1 MAKRILLAD
10 DSITIQKVISI
21 TFASEDYDLA
31 VVGDGEAAIQKA
43 RELKPDLI
51 MADVAMPGKTGYEVC
66 SFVKND
72 QDLRETPVLLL
83 AGTFEPLNKDEAIKA
98 GADDSIVKPFES
110 QELLD
115 KVRELL
121 SRTGGPETA
130 AEPETEPAALEVQSN
145 DMWEAGDFLTLPDDF
160 EEKKDDKSG
169 DDLDFLSSGALFE
182 ADEHKELS
190 LPHEGQDFTDLEI
203 QDEEL
208 KPIEENE
215 GHKFE
220 PLSAEHT
227 FDAGGFDGF
236 KEEPE
241 RAAFD
246 LSAFELR
253 EEPKKTESFE
263 VESFD
268 LEPFRPEKK
277 DEPVIQPW
285 ELPVAEAKIEEKEFA
300 EPDLLEIPEEVI
312 DAAPSPFARVEE
324 KRSQAYETA
333 FDAPRPIS
341 EVMEAHAPEPPSVIG
356 QVSEEEVAKALQRAA
371 DKVEER
377 LIEDLNLKLGK
388 AEAKVAEAIERAAA
402 RVEEKLRHD
411 ISQKL
416 GRVDA
421 QLAQAVESA
430 AARLEERLKAEL
442 GAKLEKSLAVPREQ
456 VEAVISRT
464 SKQVIE
470 HVAWEVLPE
479 LAERLI
485 KSEINRVKDAFIKVR
500 S

>member
-21 TFASEDYDLA
+21 TFASEDYDLT

-66 SFVKND
+66 TFVKNNP
-72 QDLRETPVLLL
+72 DLKDTPVLLL
-83 AGTFEPLNKDEAIKA
+83 AGTFEPLNKDAAIRA

-121 SRTGGPETA
+121 SRSGVVEMAVAPKA
-130 AEPETEPAALEVQSN
+130 ASAAQEVQTN
-145 DMWEAGDFLTLPDDF
+145 DMWEAGDFLTLPEDF
-160 EEKKDDKSG
+160 DEKKDDKS

-190 LPHEGQDFTDLEI
+190 LPHEDFTDLVI
-203 QDEEL
+203 HDEEL
-208 KPIEENE
+208 KPIAEQD

-220 PLSAEHT
+220 PLSTEHS
-227 FDAGGFDGF
+227 FDIGGFDGF

-241 RAAFD
+241 RASFD

-253 EEPKKTESFE
+253 EEPKKMEPFE

-268 LEPFRPEKK
+268 LEPFRPAKK
-277 DEPVIQPW
+277 EEPVIQPW
-285 ELPVAEAKIEEKEFA
+285 ELPVAEAKIEEKDFA
-300 EPDLLEIPEEVI
+300 EPDLLEIPEDALE
-312 DAAPSPFARVEE
+312 AAPSPFAKVDEPR
-324 KRSQAYETA
+324 QIYERT
-333 FDAPRPIS
+333 FEAPRPIR
-341 EVMEAHAPEPPSVIG
+341 EVMASAPEAPKAP
-356 QVSEEEVAKALQRAA
+356 QFSEEEVAKALQRAA
-371 DKVEER
+371 DKVEAR
-377 LIEDLNLKLGK
+377 LIEDMNLKLGK
-388 AEAKVAEAIERAAA
+388 AEAKVAEAIERVAA
-402 RVEEKLRHD
+402 RVEEKLRSD
-411 ISQKL
+411 LGQKL
-416 GRVDA
+416 DRVDS
-421 QLAQAVESA
+421 QVAQAIENTV
-430 AARLEERLKAEL
+430 ARLESRLKAEL
-442 GAKLEKSLAVPREQ
+442 GARLEKSLSVPREQ
-456 VEAVISRT
+456 IEAIVSKT

>member
-21 TFASEDYDLA
+21 TFASEDYDLT

-72 QDLRETPVLLL
+72 PGLKDTPVLLL
-83 AGTFEPLNKDEAIKA
+83 AGTFEPLNKDAAIRA

-121 SRTGGPETA
+121 SRSGGAETA
-130 AEPETEPAALEVQSN
+130 AAPKAASAAQEVQTN

-160 EEKKDDKSG
+160 DEKKDDKSG

-182 ADEHKELS
+182 ADDHKELS
-190 LPHEGQDFTDLEI
+190 LPHEGEDFTDLVI
-203 QDEEL
+203 HDEEL
-208 KPIEENE
+208 KPIADQD
-215 GHKFE
+215 GQKFE
-220 PLSAEHT
+220 PLSTEHT
-227 FDAGGFDGF
+227 FDVGGFDGF
-236 KEEPE
+236 KDEPE
-241 RAAFD
+241 RSPFD

-253 EEPKKTESFE
+253 EEPNKTEPFE

-277 DEPVIQPW
+277 EEPVVQAW

-300 EPDLLEIPEEVI
+300 EPDLLEIPEEVLES
-312 DAAPSPFARVEE
+312 APPPFAKIEE
-324 KRSQAYETA
+324 PRQVYERSFE
-333 FDAPRPIS
+333 APRPLR
-341 EVMEAHAPEPPSVIG
+341 EVMAHASEAPKA

-371 DKVEER
+371 DKVEAR
-377 LIEDLNLKLGK
+377 LIEDMNLKLGK
-388 AEAKVAEAIERAAA
+388 AEAKVAEAIERVAA
-402 RVEEKLRHD
+402 RVEQKLRSD
-411 ISQKL
+411 LGQKL
-416 GRVDA
+416 DRVDS
-421 QLAQAVESA
+421 QVAQAIENTV
-430 AARLEERLKAEL
+430 ARLEERLRTEL
-442 GAKLEKSLAVPREQ
+442 GARLEKSLAVPREQ
-456 VEAVISRT
+456 VEAIISRT

-485 KSEINRVKDAFIKVR
+485 KSEINRVKDAFIRVR